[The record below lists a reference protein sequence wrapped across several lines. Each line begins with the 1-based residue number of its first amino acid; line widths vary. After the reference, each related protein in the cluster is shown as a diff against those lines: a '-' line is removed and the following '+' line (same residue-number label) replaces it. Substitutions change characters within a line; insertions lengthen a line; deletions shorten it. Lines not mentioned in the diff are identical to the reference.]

1 MGIPVPAR
9 SVLLSVS
16 ALAWTAT
23 CLPGCAVGKVQ
34 MLPLMRADIH
44 KREPLV
50 GSIDPHEGCYWQ
62 SEKGTLNIVLARRG
76 RSLFDE
82 NFDFTWIMSLV
93 LEDVPA
99 GSERPYR
106 ATPQT
111 MRLFQSHAG
120 DHRRA
125 KSTSGVVV
133 IERLAGDRLKGRF
146 HLLVRQ
152 QQFTVLGGWGPPLYR
167 APMSIIVGEFVVARD
182 PTRGRRLFEQT
193 EADGFDRLADEIAL
207 TQPSVRVLVPA
218 NSSAPH

>member
-1 MGIPVPAR
+1 MGTLIPAR
-9 SVLLSVS
+9 FILLSAA
-16 ALAWTAT
+16 ALVAP
-23 CLPGCAVGKVQ
+23 CLVGCAVGRVQ
-34 MLPLMRADIH
+34 MLPLLRTDIQ

-62 SEKGTLNIVLARRG
+62 SEKGTLNIVLARRE
-76 RSLFDE
+76 RSLFDR

-93 LEDVPA
+93 LEDMPA
-99 GSERPYR
+99 GSERLYR

-111 MRLFQSHAG
+111 MRLFQSHGG

-167 APMSIIVGEFVVARD
+167 APMSIIVGDFVVARD
-182 PTRGRRLFEQT
+182 LKWGRQLFEQT
-193 EADGFDRLADEIAL
+193 EADGFERLADEAAL

-218 NSSAPH
+218 TSTAPH